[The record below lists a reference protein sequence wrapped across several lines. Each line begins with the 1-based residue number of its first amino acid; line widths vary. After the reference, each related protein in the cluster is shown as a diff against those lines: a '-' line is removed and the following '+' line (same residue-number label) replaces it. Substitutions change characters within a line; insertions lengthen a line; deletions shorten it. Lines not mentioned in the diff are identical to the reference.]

1 MIVLLVAKN
10 ELQQSVHLHLQLSK
24 VELQQLKK
32 QHQFFCPQCDEPLQL
47 KAGAIRIPHF
57 SHYRNSMCETFFS
70 DRESETHLLGKQHL
84 FELFTQ
90 LHLSPTLEPYLPQI
104 QQRPD
109 LLLTNNSTQYA
120 IEFQCSQLSF
130 ERFRERTNGYLSTN
144 IIPIWI
150 VSAPIEKLQYT
161 GLQKIAIN
169 HTMAQYVQKN
179 KGQHFLIT
187 YDVKSMSFYYI
198 SNIIHL
204 NKLQYL
210 AVIQTLPIKI
220 QQFPFL
226 IPEKICR
233 EKFEQLFFKILQFRN
248 DYMRPRLLFSKKGVN
263 DRFLRAL
270 YELRLT
276 IDSLP
281 NFLGI
286 PINITN
292 AFDEYCIEWQV
303 QLFYFLKSHQLTPMT
318 MNLKAINYFLQWA
331 HIDVTKERKREVQQY
346 LALLKQLKI
355 EFINENVDKE
365 QIIQT
370 LYSELVAFG

>member
-10 ELQQSVHLHLQLSK
+10 ELQQPIHLHLQLSK
-24 VELQQLKK
+24 VELQHLKK

-90 LHLSPTLEPYLPQI
+90 LRLSPTLEPYLPHI

-109 LLLTNNSTQYA
+109 LLLTNNSAQYA
-120 IEFQCSQLSF
+120 IEFQCSQLSL

-150 VSAPIEKLQYT
+150 VSAPMEKLQYT

-187 YDVKSMSFYYI
+187 YDVKSKSFYYI

-210 AVIQTLPIKI
+210 AVIKALPIKI

-248 DYMRPRLLFSKKGVN
+248 DYMRPRLLFSKQGVN

-281 NFLGI
+281 IFLGI
-286 PINITN
+286 PIHNTN

-318 MNLKAINYFLQWA
+318 MNLNAIAYFLQWA
-331 HIDVTKERKREVQQY
+331 HITVTKERKREVQQY
-346 LALLKQLKI
+346 LALLKQLKVESI
-355 EFINENVDKE
+355 HENVNKE

-370 LYSELVAFG
+370 LYNELVAFG

>member
-10 ELQQSVHLHLQLSK
+10 ELQQPVHLHLQLSK

-57 SHYRNSMCETFFS
+57 SHYRNSMCETLFS

-84 FELFTQ
+84 FELFTK
-90 LHLSPTLEPYLPQI
+90 LRLSPTLEPYLSQI

-109 LLLTNNSTQYA
+109 LLLTKNSAQYA
-120 IEFQCSQLSF
+120 IEFQCSTLSL
-130 ERFRERTNGYLSTN
+130 ERFQERTTGYLSTN
-144 IIPIWI
+144 IMPIWI
-150 VSAPIEKLQYT
+150 VSAPIEKLQYS
-161 GLQKIAIN
+161 GLQKITIN
-169 HTMAQYVQKN
+169 HTLAQYVQKN
-179 KGQHFLIT
+179 NGQHFLMT
-187 YDVKSMSFYYI
+187 YDVKSKFFYYI
-198 SNIIHL
+198 SNIFHL

-210 AVIQTLPIKI
+210 AIIKKLPLQL

-226 IPEKICR
+226 VPEKISR
-233 EKFEQLFFKILQFRN
+233 EQFERLFLKILQFRN
-248 DYMRPRLLFSKKGVN
+248 DYMRPRLLFSKMGVN

-270 YELRLT
+270 YELRLSM
-276 IDSLP
+276 DNLP
-281 NFLGI
+281 IFLGI
-286 PINITN
+286 PIHLTN

-318 MNLKAINYFLQWA
+318 LNSNAIDYLLQWA
-331 HIDVTKERKREVQQY
+331 HIAVTKERKREVQRY

-355 EFINENVDKE
+355 ESINENVDKE
-365 QIIQT
+365 QIIQI
-370 LYSELVAFG
+370 LYNELVAFG